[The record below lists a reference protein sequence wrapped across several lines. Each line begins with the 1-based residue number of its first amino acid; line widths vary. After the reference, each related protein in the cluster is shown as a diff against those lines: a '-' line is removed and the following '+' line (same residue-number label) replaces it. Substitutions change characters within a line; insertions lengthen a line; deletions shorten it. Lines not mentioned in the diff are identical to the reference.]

1 MAKLRTHTQEV
12 GMVRYIPKLTSLA
25 QQFQPFSKRY
35 GKAAYIYIQP
45 RTITNHG
52 GKGLT
57 WARPFVMNMLNE
69 YTSAIGEANQI
80 L

>member
-45 RTITNHG
+45 RTITNRG
-52 GKGLT
+52 EGPYMGAPLC
-57 WARPFVMNMLNE
+57 NE
-69 YTSAIGEANQI
+69 YA
-80 L
+80 